1 MTHVTA
7 SQADPVRS
15 GGLEKISRPS
25 GAFAMLAVDQ
35 REAMRA
41 MFAEHQDAPVTDQ
54 QLTDFKV
61 AATRVISPY
70 ASAVLVDK
78 QFAFDRSWTPTPSG
92 GCGLIAAADHF
103 IAGNGEF
110 VTAVE
115 IDHAVDP
122 AAVRDQGAVAMKLL
136 VIHRPDEPAAGAD
149 RHGRGVRRP
158 LPHSGTR
165 LASSNLSPRP
175 REGGGWDWD
184 ACVIE
189 AAQELGTLGAD
200 LYKAEVPLK
209 GSGAADEIRR
219 RCAQITAAVI
229 SPWVV
234 LSSGVAADLF
244 PWPSSSPA
252 AKAPPGSSPAAP
264 SGRRSSAATT
274 SSGTCTRCPSRAC
287 SAWPRSSTTSS
298 SDDHTGAAPRVVLVP
313 TARPTF
319 AVDVARRRAD
329 DARAL
334 LTELGAEVV
343 GPRSWS

>member
-1 MTHVTA
+1 MTHTA
-7 SQADPVRS
+7 SQANPVRS

-61 AATRVISPY
+61 AATRVISPH

-78 QFAFDRSWTPTPSG
+78 QFAFDQVVDAHAVG
-92 GCGLIAAADHF
+92 AGCGLIAAADHF

-136 VIHRPDEPAAGAD
+136 VIHRPDEPAAGRIAMVEEFVD
-149 RHGRGVRRP
+149 RCRTAGLVSIIEPVAKAPRG
-158 LPHSGTR
+158 G
-165 LASSNLSPRP
+165 
-175 REGGGWDWD
+175 GGGWDWD
-184 ACVIE
+184 TCVIE
-189 AAQELGTLGAD
+189 AAQELGSLGAD

-209 GSGAADEIRR
+209 GIGADDEIRR
-219 RCAQITAAVI
+219 RCAQITAAVS

-234 LSSGVAADLF
+234 LSSGVAADRF
-244 PWPSSSPA
+244 PA
-252 AKAPPGSSPAAP
+252 AVELACREGA
-264 SGRRSSAATT
+264 SGFLA
-274 SSGTCTRCPSRAC
+274 GRAVWA
-287 SAWPRSSTTSS
+287 SVIG
-298 SDDHTGAAPRVVLVP
+298 SDDIGRDLHEVSVPRMQALAALVDGVVQ
-313 TARPTF
+313 R
-319 AVDVARRRAD
+319 
-329 DARAL
+329 
-334 LTELGAEVV
+334 
-343 GPRSWS
+343 